1 MDITQQIA
9 NGIMA
14 GSIYGLLA
22 VSLALVFGV
31 LEVPQFAFG
40 AHAMFGAY
48 AVLAVAGLGYWAGVA
63 TAIAVG
69 AILGLLVQALVFDP
83 LRKAQPAT
91 LFIAAFGLLM
101 LLQGLALLLF
111 GPNPRTVEPA
121 VAGGTHIFGAA
132 ITYQRLIV
140 LVVTIVAVVALNA
153 FLRWTSVGRSIR
165 AAGQSTTG
173 SLVVGLNPRWI
184 GMTTMAL
191 GSALACLAGAL
202 LAPVAQVH
210 PTMGDDL
217 ILKAFIVIIIA
228 GMGSINGALI
238 AGLLIGVAEAF
249 GSALISVAFRD
260 AYAVIFLIAILVLR
274 PQGLF
279 GRVVRTS

>member
-1 MDITQQIA
+1 MELTQQIA

-48 AVLAVAGLGYWAGVA
+48 VVVAVSGLGYWGGVV
-63 TAIAVG
+63 TAMAVG
-69 AILGLLVQALVFDP
+69 AVLGLLVQALVFDP
-83 LRKAQPAT
+83 LRKAPPAT

-111 GPNPRTVEPA
+111 GPNPRTVQPA
-121 VAGGTHIFGAA
+121 IAGGIDVLGAT

-140 LVVTIVAVVALNA
+140 LIVAVVAIVGLNA
-153 FLRWTSVGRSIR
+153 FLRWTTTGRNIR
-165 AAGQSTTG
+165 AVGQSTRG
-173 SLVVGLNPRWI
+173 ALVTGLNPRWI
-184 GMTTMAL
+184 GLTTMAL
-191 GSALACLAGAL
+191 GSSLACLAGAL
-202 LAPVAQVH
+202 LAPVAQVE
-210 PTMGDDL
+210 PTMGGDL
-217 ILKAFIVIIIA
+217 ILKAFIVVIIA
-228 GMGSINGALI
+228 GMGSINGALV
-238 AGLLIGVAEAF
+238 AGLGIGIIESF
-249 GSALISVAFRD
+249 GSAYVSVSFRD
-260 AYAVIFLIAILVLR
+260 GYAVIFLILILMMR

-279 GRVVRTS
+279 GRAVRAS